1 PWQFQL
7 EADQRY
13 TQFIE
18 SKKKHLQ
25 KKLAAQPDDS
35 DLLVKLGRLNYYLI
49 ISHRVELIPETTAI
63 FERVMAAKPGD
74 PVALAYHGS
83 LLMWSRY
90 LSLGGQKG
98 ETPELQRGLAELSQ
112 AVEKAPEVLE
122 VRMLRAN

>member
-1 PWQFQL
+1 LPDSDEEMFPWQFQL

-63 FERVMAAKPGD
+63 FERDGGQPAIRCA
-74 PVALAYHGS
+74 AYHGS
-83 LLMWSRY
+83 LPC
-90 LSLGGQKG
+90 G
-98 ETPELQRGLAELSQ
+98 
-112 AVEKAPEVLE
+112 
-122 VRMLRAN
+122 RAICRSEGRRARH